1 MQGMSRTDAP
11 GLIVAALRLAALL
24 VMSLTGIPCS
34 NALAQEAEEP
44 GSSIELIDPRVFR
57 VCADPRNMPFS
68 NEQAEGFENK
78 LAEIFAKKLGKTLAY
93 AWYPGA
99 TGFVRNTLNAH
110 RCDVIMGFP
119 QGGDIAQTT
128 NPYYRTSYALVFK
141 PSSGLDSVD
150 TLADPILKTKRIGVV
165 AGTPPATYMAM
176 DGVLAK
182 AKSYPLTIDT
192 RTESSVAAMIRDIQS
207 GEIDLGV
214 LWGPMA
220 GYYAAQASPKLRV
233 VPLVKETG
241 GPRLTFRIA
250 MAVRPADQNF
260 KRLLNRMIQENQ
272 PEIDALLL
280 SFGVPLLDEKDQP
293 INSVSLGKK

>member
-1 MQGMSRTDAP
+1 MNRISIAA
-11 GLIVAALRLAALL
+11 IVMIGFSSIQWAKAA
-24 VMSLTGIPCS
+24 T
-34 NALAQEAEEP
+34 QEAEEP
-44 GSSIELIDPRVFR
+44 GSSIELIDPHVFR

-68 NEQAEGFENK
+68 TENGDGFENK
-78 LAEIFAKKLGKTLAY
+78 LAELFANKLGKTLAY

-99 TGFVRNTLNAH
+99 TGFVRNTLGAH

-119 QGGDIAQTT
+119 QGSDLAQPT

-141 PSSGLDSVD
+141 PGSELDSVD
-150 TLADPILKTKRIGVV
+150 NLADPILKTKRIGIV
-165 AGTPPATYMAM
+165 AGTPPATYMAINSL
-176 DGVLAK
+176 LAR
-182 AKSYPLTIDT
+182 AKPYPLGVDT
-192 RTESSVAAMIRDIQS
+192 RVDSSVAAMSKDIES
-207 GEIDLGV
+207 GDVDLGI

-220 GYYAAQASPKLRV
+220 GYYAKQASPQLRV
-233 VPLVKETG
+233 VPLLKETG
-241 GPRLTFRIA
+241 GPHLSFRIG

-293 INSVSLGKK
+293 ITAASLGKK